1 MFNRYP
7 YTDAHQ
13 LNLDWVIKQVKK
25 IPELAASIPTKLSQ
39 LLNDTGFINA
49 AQAAAAAPVQ
59 SVNGQTGDVVVTGTG
74 AVDSVNGQ
82 IGNVVLTASD
92 VGALPNSTTIP
103 TKTSDL
109 TNDSGFVNASGAAA
123 AAPVQSVNG
132 QTGAVVLDAA
142 DVDALEDTAL
152 DTEVL
157 TSDVPPSDVDP
168 GVEII
173 NWQVQRSGRTVMMAI
188 WFHTTKAFQNG
199 ELLFKFSG
207 IQNALTMTSYTYN
220 ASNSTFASIQLVPQ
234 SDYQTVF
241 VKSDGAIPIG
251 YYWIFNIMFIMR
263 EGT

>member
-25 IPELAASIPTKLSQ
+25 IPELAASIPTKISQ

-59 SVNGQTGDVVVTGTG
+59 SVNGQTGDVIVTGTG
-74 AVDSVNGQ
+74 AVDSVNGK

-92 VGALPNSTTIP
+92 VGAKPS
-103 TKTSDL
+103 SY
-109 TNDSGFVNASGAAA
+109 S
-123 AAPVQSVNG
+123 APVDSVNG

-142 DVDALEDTAL
+142 DVNALEDTAL
-152 DTEVL
+152 DTVVL
-157 TSDVPPSDVDP
+157 TSDVQTSDVDP

-173 NWQVQRSGRTVMMAI
+173 NWQVQRSGRTVMLAL
-188 WFHTTKAFQNG
+188 WFNTSKAFQNG

-207 IQNALTMTSYTYN
+207 IQNALTMTAYTFN
-220 ASNSTFASIQLVPQ
+220 ASNSTMASIQLIPQ
-234 SDYQTVF
+234 SDNQTV
-241 VKSDGAIPIG
+241 VVQSDGAIPIG
-251 YYWIFNIMFIMR
+251 QYWIFNIMFIMK